1 MISNLQRRRRKVER
15 ELEESLKAGGRYV
28 DCSVL
33 LRVVERYEHGDEL
46 IEGLPRLRVVRQHRF
61 GGVVD
66 RLTQPRRFVAPGAS
80 PQIWYCS
87 EKQAPLIIHGDDVDA
102 RLLVQ
107 GSMGSGKT
115 TAGVQWAWFRGMY
128 RMGQGEATIG
138 ITAPTGPRLEA
149 IKTTLG
155 GSRWSGAGLWPST
168 WWEPKFHQDT
178 GILPT
183 VLGVSYQFI
192 STHKVSST
200 EGSRLQGFNWS
211 DLLADELQDSLSEY
225 APMESRLRAA
235 RDGTPKIFASVTS
248 KDAADWRDFKS
259 RLISTKRWTERRLI
273 GPESPFIHPD
283 YWEQQKDVLT
293 ERDYQRMV
301 LAMDVASEKR
311 VYYSWD
317 REKNLRQIPA
327 IGAKDV
333 TESVMRR
340 RIRLPQIKMLGGYDP
355 GNLVD
360 ATELLRVFEVKDE
373 GLVWFVVGE
382 LVTEGRRTE
391 QHMLKLATMLRDKWG
406 LQGGPEDGEIFVH
419 ADPYGK
425 SEAKPDKDVFRIMT
439 DMRVKNAPAA
449 YSKDGTGTGVIKVE
463 ARISMLNRLLCNE
476 RGIRKLFIACNDQ
489 GQPAAPMLVK
499 ALESMERDAAGNA
512 EWQKKGT
519 SADLSHYPAAL
530 ALGLWPL
537 EKLSTE
543 SVVRSGAA

>member
-1 MISNLQRRRRKVER
+1 MRSNLLQRRRKVENAYEANLR
-15 ELEESLKAGGRYV
+15 PGAEYA
-28 DCSVL
+28 DCGVL

-46 IEGLPRLRVVRQHRF
+46 LPGRPRLRVIKEYRF
-61 GGVVD
+61 GGILD
-66 RLTQPRRFVAPGAS
+66 RRMQPRHFIAPSAN

-87 EKQAPLIIHGDDVDA
+87 ERQAPLIIHGDDIDA

-192 STHKVSST
+192 STHKVSQT

-211 DLLADELQDSLSEY
+211 DVLADELQDSITEY

-235 RDGTPKIFASVTS
+235 HDGTPKIFASVTS
-248 KDAADWRDFKS
+248 KDSADWRDFKS
-259 RLISTKRWTERRLI
+259 GLLASKRWTERRLI
-273 GPESPFIHPD
+273 GTESPFIHPD

-293 ERDYQRMV
+293 EREYQRMV

-317 REKNLRQIPA
+317 RSQNLRQIPR
-327 IGAKDV
+327 IGARDV
-333 TESVMRR
+333 TESVLRKR
-340 RIRLPQIKMLGGYDP
+340 LRIPMLKILGGYDP
-355 GNLVD
+355 GNIVD
-360 ATELLRVFEVKDE
+360 VTELLRVYEVRDE
-373 GLVWFVVGE
+373 GLIWMVIGE
-382 LVTEGRRTE
+382 HVTDGRRTE
-391 QHMLKLATMLRDKWG
+391 QHMHQLIQKLQSHWG
-406 LQGGPEDGEIFVH
+406 VQGQGDGEIFIH

-425 SEAKPDKDVFRIMT
+425 SDSKPDKDVFRIM
-439 DMRVKNAPAA
+439 DGMSVKNAPAQ
-449 YSKDGTGTGVIKVE
+449 YSKDGTGTGNIKVE
-463 ARISMLNRLLCNE
+463 ARISMVNRLLCNE
-476 RGIRKLFIACNDQ
+476 RNARKLFIACDDH
-489 GQPAAPMLVK
+489 GQPSAPMLVK
-499 ALESMERDAAGNA
+499 ALESMERDAAGNP

-530 ALGLWPL
+530 ALALWPL

-543 SVVRSGAA
+543 SVVRVGAA